1 MKTDIQIKADL
12 YTAITSNTT
21 ITNLVSNR
29 VYWFNQQQNDYP
41 MISYSMLDIASEYVL
56 GGCVILSN
64 EYIDVQVDVWGKFKD
79 MQAVSTIV
87 DQLKIS
93 LNAIGFMMIPGNT
106 EVLDGDVIQ
115 RVTRWRYLNV

>member
-1 MKTDIQIKADL
+1 
-12 YTAITSNTT
+12 
-21 ITNLVSNR
+21 
-29 VYWFNQQQNDYP
+29 
-41 MISYSMLDIASEYVL
+41 MLDIASEYVL